1 MGFPLQVWEILEVI
15 VDGGLVRLW
24 ESWRKP
30 CTCGPKLGIIN
41 LRTLL
46 VIGFQRRD
54 LGAGI
59 DYMYGF
65 VFRLLLRFVVD
76 VEEEARRIGVP
87 FIVSVLALV
96 LVIVEV
102 LEGIT
107 IFDLF
112 SEDLLFFDG
121 GAVKVHV

>member
-1 MGFPLQVWEILEVI
+1 
-15 VDGGLVRLW
+15 
-24 ESWRKP
+24 
-30 CTCGPKLGIIN
+30 
-41 LRTLL
+41 
-46 VIGFQRRD
+46 
-54 LGAGI
+54 
-59 DYMYGF
+59 MYGF

-121 GAVKVHV
+121 GAVKVHVWGGVAFEHAVIILLEETLLDSVFV